1 MCAADLQYHSVG
13 KVIPVLTIPVFSM
26 GANAGVGRKLDL
38 SAGLCLVAH
47 PGPFHTFSALASSV
61 TGNSGVVPFQITT
74 SSTEGFAEG

>member
-1 MCAADLQYHSVG
+1 MDLQCHSAG
-13 KVIPVLTIPVFSM
+13 KVIPVLTVPVFSM
-26 GANAGVGRKLDL
+26 GAKCRKLDL

-47 PGPFHTFSALASSV
+47 PGPFHTFSALASHV